1 MTRITTDTVEQVADL
16 SKLILSDEELAGF
29 QEQLDKIIG
38 YFEVLNSLDTTGVE
52 PLAHPLDLR
61 NVFRQDTVEDSAPR
75 EDALANAPD
84 KTDEAYKVPVVIE
97 SS

>member
-61 NVFRQDTVEDSAPR
+61 NVFRQDTVEDSASR
-75 EDALANAPD
+75 KDALANAPD

>member
-16 SKLILSDEELAGF
+16 SRLILSDEELAGF